1 MADLFGDY
9 ADELAGRGAWDEVF
23 EAPDTP
29 RGHYCGLLDSLRLLT
44 RDEIAKRTAR
54 LDRSF
59 QNAGITFDHDGT
71 EHAWPLDLIPRLLS
85 PAEWDVIERGVIQRV
100 KALEAFLSD
109 IHGAREALAD
119 RVVPEDMI
127 IGDPPFRDMA
137 RGVAPA
143 GGVRV
148 HVAGIDLVRDEQG
161 KFRVLED
168 NVRVP
173 SGVSYA
179 LENRHAMTKVFP
191 EAFATYRVRA
201 VADYAVE
208 LLDALRASAPAGV
221 DDPTVVLLT
230 PGVYNS
236 AYFEHALLARQMG
249 IDLVEGRDLVVHDDR
264 LYMRTTAGDK
274 AVDVVYRRVDDEW
287 LDPRWFR
294 PESRVGCPGI
304 LDVARAGRVTIA
316 NAVGNGVADDK
327 LVYSYVPDL
336 IRYYLGEKPV
346 LDNVRTF
353 RLADPDHRAYVL
365 DRLDTLVIKP
375 VEGSGGK
382 GIVIGPQA
390 TDANPDLVRRQIV
403 ANPRGWV
410 AQPVVALSTAPTLA
424 DGAISPRHI
433 DLRPFA
439 INDGQQIR
447 VLPGGL
453 TRVALRRGG
462 LIVNSSQGG
471 GSKDTWVLTHEP
483 QVVGQF
489 SQWSQRKRPTTDT
502 QGDGHGLLS
511 RIAESLFWMGR
522 YLERAEHTARLL
534 DVHLQRVIDDPW
546 VDERQATLALLEAMG
561 LPAAESHDEHQVAER
576 LGYDRENPSS
586 VAGALAAARDNARG
600 ARDAVS
606 SEFWECLN
614 STWLELPARINA
626 VPRHG
631 PHGFFRFV
639 RQRTAMLTGLMDAT
653 LTRDDSRRFVEL
665 GWNLERVD
673 MTARLLTS
681 CLTVPAPAS
690 SWVSLLRACGA
701 HEAFLRTYRRGADGP
716 TVAEFLLLDR
726 LFPRSAYSA
735 MRTVERLLAEIES
748 DDRTPARSHGGARR
762 LAGRARTILE
772 FQVVDEALGDV
783 PELLTNLNRMCSQ
796 ISDELTE
803 CYFVARA

>member
-1 MADLFGDY
+1 M
-9 ADELAGRGAWDEVF
+9 V
-23 EAPDTP
+23 
-29 RGHYCGLLDSLRLLT
+29 
-44 RDEIAKRTAR
+44 
-54 LDRSF
+54 
-59 QNAGITFDHDGT
+59 
-71 EHAWPLDLIPRLLS
+71 
-85 PAEWDVIERGVIQRV
+85 
-100 KALEAFLSD
+100 
-109 IHGAREALAD
+109 
-119 RVVPEDMI
+119 
-127 IGDPPFRDMA
+127 
-137 RGVAPA
+137 
-143 GGVRV
+143 
-148 HVAGIDLVRDEQG
+148 
-161 KFRVLED
+161 
-168 NVRVP
+168 
-173 SGVSYA
+173 
-179 LENRHAMTKVFP
+179 
-191 EAFATYRVRA
+191 
-201 VADYAVE
+201 
-208 LLDALRASAPAGV
+208 
-221 DDPTVVLLT
+221 
-230 PGVYNS
+230 
-236 AYFEHALLARQMG
+236 
-249 IDLVEGRDLVVHDDR
+249 
-264 LYMRTTAGDK
+264 
-274 AVDVVYRRVDDEW
+274 
-287 LDPRWFR
+287 
-294 PESRVGCPGI
+294 
-304 LDVARAGRVTIA
+304 
-316 NAVGNGVADDK
+316 
-327 LVYSYVPDL
+327 
-336 IRYYLGEKPV
+336 
-346 LDNVRTF
+346 
-353 RLADPDHRAYVL
+353 
-365 DRLDTLVIKP
+365 
-375 VEGSGGK
+375 
-382 GIVIGPQA
+382 
-390 TDANPDLVRRQIV
+390 
-403 ANPRGWV
+403 NPRGWV

-546 VDERQATLALLEAMG
+546 VDEGQATLALLEAMG
-561 LPAAESHDEHQVAER
+561 LPAAESHDEHQIAER
-576 LGYDRENPSS
+576 LGYDRDNPSS

-614 STWLELPARINA
+614 TTWLELPARINA

-681 CLTVPAPAS
+681 CLTDPAPAS

-735 MRTVERLLAEIES
+735 MRTVERLLAEIER

-762 LAGRARTILE
+762 IAGRARTVLE
-772 FQVVDEALGDV
+772 FQVVDEAMGDV
-783 PELLTNLNRMCSQ
+783 PELLTNLNQMCSQ
-796 ISDELTE
+796 ISDELTK